1 MKELTRI
8 CIMGIYIGKLP
19 DYFEIWLKSCE
30 NNPTI
35 DFIVITDQMDIK
47 NVPNNVKIVNM
58 TLKQISD
65 KAAKELQFKVKI
77 NSPFK
82 LCDYKPAYG
91 FIFKELLDGY
101 DYWGH
106 CDFDLIWGDLRY
118 FFEKYNLEKYDKFL
132 PMGHL
137 SLYKN
142 NKENN
147 MKFMENIDG
156 YSDYKK
162 IFTDD
167 RNYLFD
173 ELALIKIFNKN
184 KEKFFDK
191 IIYADI
197 WPSKRR
203 YTMCTGLKYYPSIY
217 EEFRK
222 EYNPVNF
229 KEQIFMWQNKKII
242 QYYFQENKMGRREY
256 IYIHIQKRKWYL
268 DGEYSDEMI
277 ISENRVFSND
287 DKNIKNI
294 IKEYNSYKLS
304 KELYDIVEEF
314 IKHCWSYAKRKILKI
329 QKETIIIENKYNA

>member
-1 MKELTRI
+1 MKKNSKV
-8 CIMGIYIGKLP
+8 CIMGIYMGKLP
-19 DYFEIWLKSCE
+19 NYFSVWLKSCE
-30 NNPTI
+30 NNPSV
-35 DFIVITDQMDIK
+35 DFIVITDQSIK
-47 NVPNNVKIVNM
+47 NVPENVKIINM
-58 TLKQISD
+58 TLKQVRARVSEKIGF
-65 KAAKELQFKVKI
+65 KAKI
-77 NSPFK
+77 DSPFK

-91 FIFKELLDGY
+91 FVFSDLFIGY

-106 CDFDLIWGDLRY
+106 CDFDLIWGDLRS

-142 NKENN
+142 TKENN
-147 MKFMENIDG
+147 IKFMEKVVG

-162 IFTDD
+162 IFTDE

-184 KEKFFDK
+184 KNSFFDK

-203 YTMCTGLKYYPSIY
+203 YTMCTDLKYYPSIY

-229 KEQIFMWQNKKII
+229 KNQIFMWEDKKIF
-242 QYYFQENKMGRREY
+242 QYYIENEVVKSREY
-256 IYIHIQKRKWYL
+256 IYIHIQKRKWDL
-268 DGEYSDEMI
+268 EGEFSNKMI
-277 ISENRVFSND
+277 ISKNKVFACVDENV
-287 DKNIKNI
+287 KNNI
-294 IKEYNSYKLS
+294 NKYNSYS
-304 KELYDIVEEF
+304 FIKELYDDVDEF
-314 IKHCWSYAKRKILKI
+314 IKHCWSYTKRKILKI
-329 QKETIIIENKYNA
+329 EKERIIVESKI